1 MLLSKTPRKSRFK
14 IMPVYLM
21 LHVFTGTLDKLL
33 DFDNRDNSLHRTDWK
48 PTVSFIDESQL
59 IEGVV
64 HVHVLFEDDRLH
76 TLVPSVHVSL
86 DVAVEDSPE
95 LKKIVYP
102 EIMEKD
108 QDLQRHAELNLKRM
122 LGNPDADKS
131 KDMLTG
137 MAKSKGYRGLS
148 VKNKRG

>member
-1 MLLSKTPRKSRFK
+1 MNMYDALNQLSNYYFA
-14 IMPVYLM
+14 
-21 LHVFTGTLDKLL
+21 
-33 DFDNRDNSLHRTDWK
+33 
-48 PTVSFIDESQL
+48 QL
-59 IEGVV
+59 E
-64 HVHVLFEDDRLH
+64 
-76 TLVPSVHVSL
+76 
-86 DVAVEDSPE
+86 
-95 LKKIVYP
+95 KIVYP

-137 MAKSKGYRGLS
+137 MAKSKGYRDLS